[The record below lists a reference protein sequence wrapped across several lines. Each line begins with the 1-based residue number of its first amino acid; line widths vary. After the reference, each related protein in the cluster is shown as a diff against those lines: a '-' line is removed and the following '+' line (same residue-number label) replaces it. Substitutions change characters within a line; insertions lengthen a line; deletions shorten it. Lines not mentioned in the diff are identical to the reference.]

1 MKIALLEPL
10 RVPEA
15 RINELAQPLIDAGHE
30 FTYYPDKTTDP
41 NELYERSKDADIVM
55 IANNPYPAEVI
66 ERLENTKFINVAF
79 TGFDHVNS
87 KASKDKGIAIA
98 NASGYATTAVAE
110 LALGLTLDLF
120 RAITKGNDDIRNAN
134 FPGPFQGREIKG
146 KTVGI
151 VGTGHIGL
159 ETAKLFKAFGANLIG
174 YNRSEKQEAKD
185 LGVELV
191 ELDELLQR
199 ADIVSVHLPL
209 NDETKHLLNKD
220 KLSLMKD
227 SAVIINVARGPIIDD
242 AALADLLNEG
252 KIAGAGIDVFDG
264 EPPLPADYPLLS
276 AKNAILTPHVG
287 FLSDEAMELRAQI
300 AFENT
305 KAFINGKPQNIV
317 QEA

>member
-66 ERLENTKFINVAF
+66 ECLENTKFINVAF

-209 NDETKHLLNKD
+209 NDETRHLLNKD
-220 KLSLMKD
+220 KLSLMKE

-242 AALADLLNEG
+242 SALADLLNEG

-305 KAFINGKPQNIV
+305 KAFIDGKPQNIV

>member
-41 NELYERSKDADIVM
+41 NELYERSKDADIVI

-305 KAFINGKPQNIV
+305 KAFIDGKPQNIV

>member
-30 FTYYPDKTTDP
+30 FTYYPDKTTHP

-134 FPGPFQGREIKG
+134 FQGPFQGREIKG

-159 ETAKLFKAFGANLIG
+159 ETAKLFKAFGADLIG

-191 ELDELLQR
+191 ELDELLQS

-209 NDETKHLLNKD
+209 NDETRHLLNKD
-220 KLSLMKD
+220 KLSLMKE

-242 AALADLLNEG
+242 SALADLLNKG

-305 KAFINGKPQNIV
+305 KACIDGKPQNIV

>member
-227 SAVIINVARGPIIDD
+227 STVIINVARGPIIDD

-305 KAFINGKPQNIV
+305 KAFIDGKPQNIV

>member
-209 NDETKHLLNKD
+209 NDETRHLLNKD
-220 KLSLMKD
+220 KLSLMKE

-305 KAFINGKPQNIV
+305 KAFIDGKPQNIV

>member
-209 NDETKHLLNKD
+209 NDETKHLLNKH
-220 KLSLMKD
+220 KLSLMKE

-305 KAFINGKPQNIV
+305 KAFIDGKPQNIV

>member
-55 IANNPYPAEVI
+55 IANNPFPAEVI

-174 YNRSEKQEAKD
+174 YNRSEKQEAKE

-220 KLSLMKD
+220 NLSLMKD

-305 KAFINGKPQNIV
+305 KAFIDGKPQNIV

>member
-30 FTYYPDKTTDP
+30 FIYYPDKTTDP

-220 KLSLMKD
+220 KLSLMKE

-305 KAFINGKPQNIV
+305 KAFIDGKPQNIV

>member
-15 RINELAQPLIDAGHE
+15 RIKELAQPLIDAGHE
-30 FTYYPDKTTDP
+30 FTYYPEKTTDP
-41 NELYERSKDADIVM
+41 DELYERSKDVDILM

-66 ERLENTKFINVAF
+66 EKLENTKFINVAF
-79 TGFDHVNS
+79 TGVDHVDS

-120 RAITKGNDDIRNAN
+120 RGISTGNEDIRKEN

-174 YNRSEKQEAKD
+174 YNRSENQEAKD
-185 LGVELV
+185 LGIEYVT
-191 ELDELLQR
+191 LDDLLAQ

-209 NDETKHLLNKD
+209 TDDTRHLLNKD

-227 SAVIINVARGPIIDD
+227 NAVIINVARGPIIDD
-242 AALADLLNEG
+242 AALTELLNDG

-264 EPPLPADYPLLS
+264 EPPLPEDYPLLS

-305 KAFINGKPQNIV
+305 TAFIEGNPQNIV

>member
-159 ETAKLFKAFGANLIG
+159 ETAKLFKAFGADLIG

-209 NDETKHLLNKD
+209 NDETRHLLNKD
-220 KLSLMKD
+220 KLSLMKE

-242 AALADLLNEG
+242 AALADLLNKG
-252 KIAGAGIDVFDG
+252 NIAGAGIDVFDG

-305 KAFINGKPQNIV
+305 KAFIDGKPQNIV

>member
-174 YNRSEKQEAKD
+174 FNRSEKQEAKD

-220 KLSLMKD
+220 KLSLMKE
-227 SAVIINVARGPIIDD
+227 SAVMINVARGPIIDD
-242 AALADLLNEG
+242 AALADLLNDG

-305 KAFINGKPQNIV
+305 QAFINGKPQNIV

>member
-174 YNRSEKQEAKD
+174 YNRSEKQEAKN

-220 KLSLMKD
+220 KLSLMKE
-227 SAVIINVARGPIIDD
+227 SAVMINVARGPIIDD
-242 AALADLLNEG
+242 AALADLLNDG

-305 KAFINGKPQNIV
+305 QAFINGKPQNIV

>member
-110 LALGLTLDLF
+110 LALGLALDLF
-120 RAITKGNDDIRNAN
+120 RAITKGNDDIRNTN

-220 KLSLMKD
+220 KLSLMKE

-242 AALADLLNEG
+242 AALAVLLNDG

-305 KAFINGKPQNIV
+305 QAFIDGKPQNIV

>member
-15 RINELAQPLIDAGHE
+15 RIKELAQPLIDAGHE

-79 TGFDHVNS
+79 TGFDHVDG

-191 ELDELLQR
+191 ELDELLES

-242 AALADLLNEG
+242 AALAGLLNEG

-305 KAFINGKPQNIV
+305 KAFIDGKPQNIV

>member
-209 NDETKHLLNKD
+209 NGETRHLLNKD
-220 KLSLMKD
+220 KLSLMKE

-305 KAFINGKPQNIV
+305 KAFIDGKPQNIV

>member
-15 RINELAQPLIDAGHE
+15 RIKELAQPLIDAGHE
-30 FTYYPDKTTDP
+30 FTYYPDKTTHP

-66 ERLENTKFINVAF
+66 EHLENTKFINVAF
-79 TGFDHVNS
+79 TGFDHVDS
-87 KASKDKGIAIA
+87 KASKDNGIAIA

-159 ETAKLFKAFGANLIG
+159 ETAKLFKAFGTDLIG

-191 ELDELLQR
+191 ELDELLQS

-220 KLSLMKD
+220 KLSLMKE

-242 AALADLLNEG
+242 SALADLLNEG

-276 AKNAILTPHVG
+276 AKNVILTPHVG

-305 KAFINGKPQNIV
+305 KAFIDGKPQNIV

>member
-220 KLSLMKD
+220 KLSLMKE
-227 SAVIINVARGPIIDD
+227 SAVMINVARGPIIDD
-242 AALADLLNEG
+242 AALADLLNDG

-305 KAFINGKPQNIV
+305 QAFINGKPQNIV

>member
-199 ADIVSVHLPL
+199 TDIVSVHLPL

-220 KLSLMKD
+220 KLSLMKE
-227 SAVIINVARGPIIDD
+227 SAVMINVARGPIIDD
-242 AALADLLNEG
+242 AALADLLNDG

-305 KAFINGKPQNIV
+305 QAFINGKPQNIV

>member
-134 FPGPFQGREIKG
+134 FQGPFQGREIKG

-159 ETAKLFKAFGANLIG
+159 ETAKLFKAFGADLIG

-209 NDETKHLLNKD
+209 NDETRHLLNKD
-220 KLSLMKD
+220 KLSLMKE

-242 AALADLLNEG
+242 SALADLLNEG

-300 AFENT
+300 AFENA
-305 KAFINGKPQNIV
+305 KAFIDGKPQNIV

>member
-15 RINELAQPLIDAGHE
+15 RIKELAQPLIDAGHE
-30 FTYYPDKTTDP
+30 FTYYPDKTTHP

-79 TGFDHVNS
+79 TGFDHVDG
-87 KASKDKGIAIA
+87 KASNDKGIAIA

-159 ETAKLFKAFGANLIG
+159 ETAKLFKAFGADLIG

>member
-30 FTYYPDKTTDP
+30 FTYYSDKTTDP

-305 KAFINGKPQNIV
+305 KAFIDGKPQNIV

>member
-30 FTYYPDKTTDP
+30 FTYYSDKTTDP

-220 KLSLMKD
+220 NLSLMKD

-305 KAFINGKPQNIV
+305 NAFIDGKPQNIV

>member
-159 ETAKLFKAFGANLIG
+159 ETAKLFKAFGADLIG

-209 NDETKHLLNKD
+209 NDETRHLLNKD
-220 KLSLMKD
+220 KLSLMKE

-305 KAFINGKPQNIV
+305 KAFIDGKPQNIV

>member
-1 MKIALLEPL
+1 MKITLLEPL

-15 RINELAQPLIDAGHE
+15 RIKELAQPLIDAGHE

-66 ERLENTKFINVAF
+66 ERLENTKFINVVF

-159 ETAKLFKAFGANLIG
+159 ETAKLFKAFGADLIG

-220 KLSLMKD
+220 KLSLMKE

-242 AALADLLNEG
+242 SALADLLNEG

-305 KAFINGKPQNIV
+305 KAFIDGKPQNIV

>member
-15 RINELAQPLIDAGHE
+15 RIKELAQPLIDAGHE

-134 FPGPFQGREIKG
+134 LPGPFQGREIKG

-159 ETAKLFKAFGANLIG
+159 ETAKLFKAFGADLIG

-209 NDETKHLLNKD
+209 NDETRHLLNKD
-220 KLSLMKD
+220 KLSLMKE

-252 KIAGAGIDVFDG
+252 NIAGAGIDVFDG

-305 KAFINGKPQNIV
+305 KAFIDGKPQNIV

>member
-15 RINELAQPLIDAGHE
+15 RINELAQPLIDAGQE

-55 IANNPYPAEVI
+55 IANNPFPAEVI

-87 KASKDKGIAIA
+87 KASKHKGIAIA

-134 FPGPFQGREIKG
+134 FQGPFQGREIKG

-159 ETAKLFKAFGANLIG
+159 ETAKLFKAFGADLIG

-191 ELDELLQR
+191 ELDELLQS

-209 NDETKHLLNKD
+209 NDETRHLLNKD
-220 KLSLMKD
+220 KLSLMKE

-242 AALADLLNEG
+242 SALADLLNEG

-305 KAFINGKPQNIV
+305 KAFIDGKPQNIV

>member
-159 ETAKLFKAFGANLIG
+159 ETAKLFKVFGANLIG
-174 YNRSEKQEAKD
+174 FNRSEKQEAKD

-220 KLSLMKD
+220 KLSLMKE
-227 SAVIINVARGPIIDD
+227 SAVMINVARGPIIDD
-242 AALADLLNEG
+242 AALADLLNDG

-305 KAFINGKPQNIV
+305 QAFINGKPQNIV

>member
-30 FTYYPDKTTDP
+30 FAYYPDKTTDP

-209 NDETKHLLNKD
+209 NDETKNLLNKD
-220 KLSLMKD
+220 KLSLMKE
-227 SAVIINVARGPIIDD
+227 SAVMINVARGPIIDD
-242 AALADLLNEG
+242 AALADLLNGG

-305 KAFINGKPQNIV
+305 QAFINGKPQNIV

>member
-1 MKIALLEPL
+1 M
-10 RVPEA
+10 
-15 RINELAQPLIDAGHE
+15 
-30 FTYYPDKTTDP
+30 
-41 NELYERSKDADIVM
+41 
-55 IANNPYPAEVI
+55 
-66 ERLENTKFINVAF
+66 
-79 TGFDHVNS
+79 
-87 KASKDKGIAIA
+87 
-98 NASGYATTAVAE
+98 
-110 LALGLTLDLF
+110 LF
-120 RAITKGNDDIRNAN
+120 RS
-134 FPGPFQGREIKG
+134 
-146 KTVGI
+146 
-151 VGTGHIGL
+151 
-159 ETAKLFKAFGANLIG
+159 G

-191 ELDELLQR
+191 ELDELLQS

-209 NDETKHLLNKD
+209 NDETRHLLNKD
-220 KLSLMKD
+220 KLSLMKE

-242 AALADLLNEG
+242 SALADLLNEG

-305 KAFINGKPQNIV
+305 KAFIDGKPQNIV

>member
-159 ETAKLFKAFGANLIG
+159 ETAKLFKAFGADLIG

-209 NDETKHLLNKD
+209 NDETRHLLNKD
-220 KLSLMKD
+220 KLSLMKE

-252 KIAGAGIDVFDG
+252 NIAGAGIDVFDG

-305 KAFINGKPQNIV
+305 KAFIDGKPQNIV

>member
-15 RINELAQPLIDAGHE
+15 RIKELAQPLIDAGHE

-159 ETAKLFKAFGANLIG
+159 ETAKLFKAFGADLIG

-305 KAFINGKPQNIV
+305 KAFIDGKPQNIV

>member
-87 KASKDKGIAIA
+87 KASNDKGIAIA

-159 ETAKLFKAFGANLIG
+159 ETAKLFKAFGADLIG

-191 ELDELLQR
+191 ELDELLQS

-209 NDETKHLLNKD
+209 NDETRHLLNKD
-220 KLSLMKD
+220 KLSLMKE

-242 AALADLLNEG
+242 SALADLLNEG

-287 FLSDEAMELRAQI
+287 FLTDEAMILRAET
-300 AFENT
+300 AFKNT
-305 KAFINGKPQNIV
+305 VNFLNGNPTNLIKK
-317 QEA
+317 

>member
-15 RINELAQPLIDAGHE
+15 RINELAKPLIDAGHE

-79 TGFDHVNS
+79 TGFDHVDS

-174 YNRSEKQEAKD
+174 YNRSEKQESKD

-191 ELDELLQR
+191 ELDELLQK

-220 KLSLMKD
+220 KLSLMKE

-242 AALADLLNEG
+242 AALADLLNDG
-252 KIAGAGIDVFDG
+252 KISGAGIDVFDG

-305 KAFINGKPQNIV
+305 QAFIDSKPQNIV

>member
-305 KAFINGKPQNIV
+305 KAFIDGKPQNIV

>member
-15 RINELAQPLIDAGHE
+15 RIKELAQPLIDAGHE
-30 FTYYPDKTTDP
+30 FTYYSDKTTDP

-98 NASGYATTAVAE
+98 NASGYAATAVAE

-305 KAFINGKPQNIV
+305 KAFIDGKPQNIV

>member
-120 RAITKGNDDIRNAN
+120 RAITKGNDDIRNTN

-199 ADIVSVHLPL
+199 SDIVSVHLPL

-242 AALADLLNEG
+242 AALADLLNDG

-287 FLSDEAMELRAQI
+287 FLSDAAMELRAQI

-305 KAFINGKPQNIV
+305 KAFIDGKPQNIV

>member
-87 KASKDKGIAIA
+87 KASNDKGIAIA

-159 ETAKLFKAFGANLIG
+159 ETAKLFKAFGADLIG

-191 ELDELLQR
+191 ELDELLQS

-209 NDETKHLLNKD
+209 NDETRHLLNKD
-220 KLSLMKD
+220 KLSLMKE

-242 AALADLLNEG
+242 SALADVLNEG

-305 KAFINGKPQNIV
+305 KAFIDGKPQNIV

>member
-66 ERLENTKFINVAF
+66 EHLENTKFINVAF
-79 TGFDHVNS
+79 TGFDHVDS

-209 NDETKHLLNKD
+209 NDETRHLLNKD
-220 KLSLMKD
+220 KLSLMKE

-305 KAFINGKPQNIV
+305 KAFIDGKPQNIV

>member
-15 RINELAQPLIDAGHE
+15 RIKELAQPLIDAGHE
-30 FTYYPDKTTDP
+30 FTYYPDKTTHP

>member
-220 KLSLMKD
+220 KLSLMKE

-305 KAFINGKPQNIV
+305 KAFIDGKPQNIV
-317 QEA
+317 QEP